1 MSRASIRPVR
11 SLAEPRHSASHA
23 PVSRADFYREEF
35 LKHKRCLQA
44 QREFYSEH
52 AFTKAEAAMTEALS
66 KLDHLCNRCD
76 CDHVIS
82 CLLRQFDLVTGLSNS
97 NWLGPKKL
105 N

>member
-1 MSRASIRPVR
+1 MA
-11 SLAEPRHSASHA
+11 
-23 PVSRADFYREEF
+23 
-35 LKHKRCLQA
+35 
-44 QREFYSEH
+44 
-52 AFTKAEAAMTEALS
+52 EALS

>member
-1 MSRASIRPVR
+1 VR
-11 SLAEPRHSASHA
+11 SLAEPRHPASHA

-52 AFTKAEAAMTEALS
+52 AFTKAEAAMAEALS

-76 CDHVIS
+76 GDHVIS